1 MSNTLAELHQECGR
15 IGRRVTDANLPLK
28 MYGKS
33 CAVELQLC
41 GDNGNYWV
49 EVRSSIGYDEQ
60 VAIIMQMFENGN
72 SDSIAMAVAN
82 KIKQRTIDKA
92 CEWLR
97 EHLGAP
103 VGMPQAKSY
112 NDAINELTTE
122 FRKGMEE

>member
-1 MSNTLAELHQECGR
+1 MSKRDKDFEQAAMDYCEDHSHCIYFEAGAEHGYQ
-15 IGRRVTDANLPLK
+15 
-28 MYGKS
+28 Y
-33 CAVELQLC
+33 AV
-41 GDNGNYWV
+41 
-49 EVRSSIGYDEQ
+49 
-60 VAIIMQMFENGN
+60 
-72 SDSIAMAVAN
+72 
-82 KIKQRTIDKA
+82 DKA